1 MSLTIYC
8 KYKNFHSTVQ
18 RAEDRRQK
26 FHFCR
31 LAFAVNVMLNLS
43 INNVMFP
50 TGLLTQK
57 SEEDRKCSF
66 SHLMKNQYI
75 YQFFYFIVWII
86 FLCVR
91 YPGSKKCYVEMNINN
106 KRYETRGYS
115 PKLVTYI
122 KLSLNSALP
131 WHGTIENLMKK
142 LHRSPV
148 FPFLEN
154 RFYFDQV
161 DKSYHVYG
169 SKKIENY
176 F

>member
-1 MSLTIYC
+1 MTFTADGERQRSSLIFYSLLVILNKSYKNRKVSLTIYC

-75 YQFFYFIVWII
+75 YFFISLFDFF

-91 YPGSKKCYVEMNINN
+91 YPGQKKCYVEMNINN

-122 KLSLNSALP
+122 KLSLIINSALP
-131 WHGTIENLMKK
+131 
-142 LHRSPV
+142 
-148 FPFLEN
+148 
-154 RFYFDQV
+154 
-161 DKSYHVYG
+161 
-169 SKKIENY
+169 
-176 F
+176 